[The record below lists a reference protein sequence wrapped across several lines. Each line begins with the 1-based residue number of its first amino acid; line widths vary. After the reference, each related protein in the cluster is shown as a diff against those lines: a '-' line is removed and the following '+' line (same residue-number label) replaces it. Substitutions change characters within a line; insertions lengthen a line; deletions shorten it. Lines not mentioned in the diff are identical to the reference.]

1 MIELKNLTF
10 KYKAKNSYNVTAL
23 NDFSFTFKNNGLY
36 FINGKSG
43 CGKSTLLNI
52 LSGIDRIQDGDM
64 IIDNKSVHDF
74 KDSDYDNYRNYY
86 AGVIFQEFNL
96 IDTMTVY
103 ENIDLPLRLQGK
115 NDNKDIIAECLKKVD
130 LEGYENRYPN
140 ELSGGQRQRIS
151 IARQLAKG
159 SKVIVADEPTGSLD
173 SENSKNVFEVLKKL
187 SKDTLVIVASHDL
200 ESSMNYAD
208 EVITVVDGKV
218 VDHKILNEII
228 ENKEEYVISNKGHG
242 FPFLYA
248 LKFAWKD
255 IIHAKIRFIVATLLC
270 LISLA
275 LVGLFVSFV
284 TFNPEVS
291 IAKTLLNNNETN
303 YSVFAANYYDNHVEH
318 PLITPTYTK
327 FMPSKFNYLES
338 KYGMEPHINKYYYPV
353 HIDLDYKKYPGYIN
367 NAYYISILKSIDDIE
382 EVYDYNLASG
392 YLPLDG
398 TNCYITDYFADLC
411 IKGNIMYYDS
421 KQKLKTL
428 EQNDSIY
435 SLVGGELLLSN
446 MRINVAGIINTDYE
460 RYNDIILKHDEDSY
474 EYQKY
479 EYFAEYIY
487 MSLYSN
493 LDFYYSTFD
502 YVDTRTTETVCFN
515 DYKIS
520 TDFYKMSSKYN
531 EASSAVLFKDSYIAD
546 IKTIKSLKL
555 EKNQIILPYEL
566 YNDIFNETKELNEYC
581 TFTSYNELE
590 VYEYPKHIGE
600 KIKLKVYNNRMNE
613 DLIDLGEV
621 EVVGVFVRKEKDYY
635 SSNVP
640 LVDDISFESLLKAI
654 EGCSMVDYRVIRS
667 PFFLQN
673 KLKDMRNNF
682 IVTKTFFSLDI
693 YNFEI
698 TNITYIQV
706 FLVVSFLLMIF
717 AIVTFANFMGAT
729 IMNRKKDIGII
740 RAVGG
745 SKNNIF
751 KLFFVEGLVYCV
763 IVSVFGLLFS
773 FAFTLIFNSILI
785 KGLLPGT
792 TIIMFNLMNL
802 LIVPLVSFIVMV
814 LSTFI
819 PVRKISKKPPVEI
832 IRSI

>member
-10 KYKAKNSYNVTAL
+10 KYKAKKSYDVTAL

-74 KDSDYDNYRNYY
+74 KDIDYDNYRNYY

-115 NDNKDIIAECLKKVD
+115 NDNKDIISECLKKVD

-159 SKVIVADEPTGSLD
+159 SKVIIADEPTGSLD
-173 SENSKNVFEVLKKL
+173 SENSKNVFDVLKKL

-218 VDHKILNEII
+218 VDHKVLNDILD
-228 ENKEEYVISNKGHG
+228 NKEEYVIPNKGHS

-255 IIHAKIRFIVATLLC
+255 IIHAKIRFIVASLLC
-270 LISLA
+270 FISLA

-303 YSVFAANYYDNHVEH
+303 YSVFAANYFDNHVEH

-327 FMPSKFNYLES
+327 FMPSRFNLLET
-338 KYGMEPHINKYYYPV
+338 KYGMEPHVYKYYYPMN
-353 HIDLDYKKYPGYIN
+353 IRLDYNEYPGYKTSSDYMSVI
-367 NAYYISILKSIDDIE
+367 KSIDDIE
-382 EVYDYNLASG
+382 EVYGYNLASG

-398 TNCYITDYFADLC
+398 TNCYITDYFANVC

-421 KQKLKTL
+421 KNRLKAL
-428 EQNDSIY
+428 NSSDSIY
-435 SLVGGELLLSN
+435 EFVGKTLYISN
-446 MRINVAGIINTDYE
+446 VKYKIAGIINTDYE
-460 RYNDIILKHDEDSY
+460 RYNDIILEYNKDSY
-474 EYQKY
+474 DYLKY

-487 MSLYSN
+487 MSIYSN
-493 LDFYYSTFD
+493 LDFYYSKFNEI
-502 YVDTRTTETVCFN
+502 DTYSSEIICFN
-515 DYKIS
+515 DYEIS
-520 TDFYKMSSKYN
+520 TDIHKIASKTN
-531 EASSAVLFKDSYIAD
+531 ESLSAVLFKDSYTTD
-546 IKTIKSLKL
+546 IKNIKL
-555 EKNQIILPYEL
+555 EKNQVILPYEL
-566 YNDIFNETKELNEYC
+566 YNNCFNVTKEKTEYC
-581 TFTSYNELE
+581 TFTSNTELE
-590 VYEYPKHIGE
+590 VLEYPEHIGE
-600 KIKLKVYNNRMNE
+600 KINLRVYNKRMYE
-613 DLIDLGEV
+613 DLVNLGEV
-621 EVVGVFVRKEKDYY
+621 EVVGVYVTKDKDYY
-635 SSNVP
+635 TSETP
-640 LVDDISFESLLKAI
+640 IVDDISYEALLKGI
-654 EGCSMVDYRVIRS
+654 KGCSMIDYRVIRS
-667 PFFLQN
+667 PFYLQN
-673 KLKDMRNNF
+673 KLKDMRKNF
-682 IVTKTFFSLDI
+682 IVTKTYFSLDV
-693 YNFEI
+693 YNFEL
-698 TNITYIQV
+698 TNIIYIQV

-751 KLFFVEGLVYCV
+751 KLFFVEGLVYCA

-773 FAFTLIFNSILI
+773 FAFTLIFNAILI

-792 TIIMFNLMNL
+792 TIIMFNLLNL
-802 LIVPLVSFIVMV
+802 IIVPLVSFIVMI

>member
-10 KYKAKNSYNVTAL
+10 KYKAKKSYDVTAL

-74 KDSDYDNYRNYY
+74 KDIDYDNYRNYY

-96 IDTMTVY
+96 IDSMTVY

-115 NDNKDIIAECLKKVD
+115 NDNKDIISECLKKVD

-159 SKVIVADEPTGSLD
+159 SKVIIADEPTGSLD
-173 SENSKNVFEVLKKL
+173 SENSKNVFDVLKKL

-218 VDHKILNEII
+218 VDHKVLNDILD
-228 ENKEEYVISNKGHG
+228 NKEEYVIPNKGHS

-255 IIHAKIRFIVATLLC
+255 IIHAKIRFIVASLLC
-270 LISLA
+270 FISLA

-303 YSVFAANYYDNHVEH
+303 YSVFAANYFDNHVEH

-327 FMPSKFNYLES
+327 FMPSRFNLLET
-338 KYGMEPHINKYYYPV
+338 KYGMEPHVYKYYYPMN
-353 HIDLDYKKYPGYIN
+353 IRLDYNEYPGYKTSSDYMSVI
-367 NAYYISILKSIDDIE
+367 KSIDDIE
-382 EVYDYNLASG
+382 EVYGYNLASG

-398 TNCYITDYFADLC
+398 TNCYITDYFANVC
-411 IKGNIMYYDS
+411 IKGKIMYYDS
-421 KQKLKTL
+421 KNRLKAL
-428 EQNDSIY
+428 NSSDSIY
-435 SLVGGELLLSN
+435 EFVGKTLYISN
-446 MRINVAGIINTDYE
+446 VKYKIAGIINTDYE
-460 RYNDIILKHDEDSY
+460 RYNDIILEYNKDSY
-474 EYQKY
+474 DYLKY

-487 MSLYSN
+487 MSIYSN
-493 LDFYYSTFD
+493 LDFYYSKFNEI
-502 YVDTRTTETVCFN
+502 DTYSSEIICFN
-515 DYKIS
+515 DYEIS
-520 TDFYKMSSKYN
+520 TDIHKIASRTN
-531 EASSAVLFKDSYIAD
+531 ESLSAVLFKDSYTTD
-546 IKTIKSLKL
+546 IKNIKL

-566 YNDIFNETKELNEYC
+566 YNNCFNVTKEKTEYC
-581 TFTSYNELE
+581 TFTSNTELE
-590 VYEYPKHIGE
+590 VLEYPEHIGE
-600 KIKLKVYNNRMNE
+600 KINLRVYNKRMYE
-613 DLIDLGEV
+613 DLVNLGEV
-621 EVVGVFVRKEKDYY
+621 EVVGVYVTKDKDYY
-635 SSNVP
+635 TSETP
-640 LVDDISFESLLKAI
+640 IVDDISYEALLKGI
-654 EGCSMVDYRVIRS
+654 KGCSMIDYRVIRS
-667 PFFLQN
+667 PFYLQN
-673 KLKDMRNNF
+673 KLKDMRKNF
-682 IVTKTFFSLDI
+682 IVTKTYFSLDV
-693 YNFEI
+693 YNFEL
-698 TNITYIQV
+698 TNIIYIQV

-751 KLFFVEGLVYCV
+751 KLFFVEGLVYCA

-773 FAFTLIFNSILI
+773 FAFTLIFNAILI

-792 TIIMFNLMNL
+792 TIIMFNLLNL
-802 LIVPLVSFIVMV
+802 IIVPLVSFIVMI

>member
-10 KYKAKNSYNVTAL
+10 KYKAKKSYDVTAL

-74 KDSDYDNYRNYY
+74 KDIDYDNYRNYY

-115 NDNKDIIAECLKKVD
+115 NDNKDIISECLKKVD

-159 SKVIVADEPTGSLD
+159 SKVIIADEPTGSLD
-173 SENSKNVFEVLKKL
+173 SENSKNVFDVLKKL

-218 VDHKILNEII
+218 VDHKVLNDISD
-228 ENKEEYVISNKGHG
+228 NKEEYVIPNKGHS

-255 IIHAKIRFIVATLLC
+255 IIHAKIRFIVASLLC
-270 LISLA
+270 FISLA

-303 YSVFAANYYDNHVEH
+303 YSVFAANYFDNHVEH

-327 FMPSKFNYLES
+327 FMPSRFNLLET
-338 KYGMEPHINKYYYPV
+338 KYGMEPHVYKYYYPMN
-353 HIDLDYKKYPGYIN
+353 IRLDYNEYPGYKTSSDYMSVI
-367 NAYYISILKSIDDIE
+367 KSIDDIE
-382 EVYDYNLASG
+382 EVYGYNLASG

-398 TNCYITDYFADLC
+398 TNCYITDYFANVC

-421 KQKLKTL
+421 KNRLKRL
-428 EQNDSIY
+428 NSSDSIY
-435 SLVGGELLLSN
+435 EFVGKTLYISN
-446 MRINVAGIINTDYE
+446 VKYKIAGIINTDYE
-460 RYNDIILKHDEDSY
+460 RYNDIILEYNKDSY
-474 EYQKY
+474 DYLKY

-487 MSLYSN
+487 MSIYSN
-493 LDFYYSTFD
+493 LDFYYSTFNEINT
-502 YVDTRTTETVCFN
+502 YSSEIICFN
-515 DYKIS
+515 DYEICTDIHKIAS
-520 TDFYKMSSKYN
+520 RTN
-531 EASSAVLFKDSYIAD
+531 ESGAAVLFKDSYTTD
-546 IKTIKSLKL
+546 ITNIKL
-555 EKNQIILPYEL
+555 EKNQVILPYEL
-566 YNDIFNETKELNEYC
+566 YNNCFNVTKEKTEYC
-581 TFTSYNELE
+581 TFTSNTELE
-590 VYEYPKHIGE
+590 VLEYPEHIGE
-600 KIKLKVYNNRMNE
+600 KINLRVYNKRMYE
-613 DLIDLGEV
+613 DLVNLGEV
-621 EVVGVFVRKEKDYY
+621 EVVGVYVTKDKDYY
-635 SSNVP
+635 TSETP
-640 LVDDISFESLLKAI
+640 IVDDISYEALLKGI
-654 EGCSMVDYRVIRS
+654 KGCSMIDYRVIRS
-667 PFFLQN
+667 PFYLQN
-673 KLKDMRNNF
+673 KLKDMRKNF
-682 IVTKTFFSLDI
+682 IVTKTYFSLDV
-693 YNFEI
+693 YNFEL
-698 TNITYIQV
+698 TNIIYIQV

-751 KLFFVEGLVYCV
+751 KLFFVEGLVYCA

-773 FAFTLIFNSILI
+773 FAFTLIFNAILI

-792 TIIMFNLMNL
+792 TIIMFNLLNL
-802 LIVPLVSFIVMV
+802 IIVPLVSFIVMI

>member
-10 KYKAKNSYNVTAL
+10 KYKAKKSYDVTAL

-74 KDSDYDNYRNYY
+74 KDIDYDNYRNYY

-115 NDNKDIIAECLKKVD
+115 NDNKDIISECLKKVD

-159 SKVIVADEPTGSLD
+159 SKVIIADEPTGSLD
-173 SENSKNVFEVLKKL
+173 SENSKNVFDVLKKL

-218 VDHKILNEII
+218 VDHKVLNDILD
-228 ENKEEYVISNKGHG
+228 NKEEYVIPNKGHS

-255 IIHAKIRFIVATLLC
+255 IIHAKIRFIVASLLC
-270 LISLA
+270 FISLA

-303 YSVFAANYYDNHVEH
+303 YSVFAANYFDNHVEH

-327 FMPSKFNYLES
+327 FMPSRFNLLET
-338 KYGMEPHINKYYYPV
+338 KYGMEPHVYKYYYPMN
-353 HIDLDYKKYPGYIN
+353 IRLDYNEYPGYKT
-367 NAYYISILKSIDDIE
+367 ISDYMSVIKSIDDIE
-382 EVYDYNLASG
+382 EVYGYNLASG

-398 TNCYITDYFADLC
+398 TNCYITDYFANVC

-421 KQKLKTL
+421 KNRLKAL
-428 EQNDSIY
+428 NSSDSIY
-435 SLVGGELLLSN
+435 EFVGKTLYISN
-446 MRINVAGIINTDYE
+446 VKYKIAGIINTDYE
-460 RYNDIILKHDEDSY
+460 RYNDIILEYNKDSY
-474 EYQKY
+474 DYLKY

-487 MSLYSN
+487 MSIYSN
-493 LDFYYSTFD
+493 LDFYYSKFNEI
-502 YVDTRTTETVCFN
+502 DTYSSEIICFN
-515 DYKIS
+515 DYEIS
-520 TDFYKMSSKYN
+520 TDIHKIASRTN
-531 EASSAVLFKDSYIAD
+531 ESLSAVLFKDSYTTD
-546 IKTIKSLKL
+546 IKNIKL
-555 EKNQIILPYEL
+555 EKNQVILPYEL
-566 YNDIFNETKELNEYC
+566 YNNCFNVTKEKTEYC
-581 TFTSYNELE
+581 TFTSNTELE
-590 VYEYPKHIGE
+590 VLEYPEHIGE
-600 KIKLKVYNNRMNE
+600 KINLRVYNKRMYE
-613 DLIDLGEV
+613 DLVNLGEV
-621 EVVGVFVRKEKDYY
+621 EVVGVYVTKDKDYY
-635 SSNVP
+635 TSETP
-640 LVDDISFESLLKAI
+640 IVDDISYEALLKGI
-654 EGCSMVDYRVIRS
+654 KGCSMIDYRVIRS
-667 PFFLQN
+667 PFYLQN
-673 KLKDMRNNF
+673 KLKDMRKNF
-682 IVTKTFFSLDI
+682 IVTKTYFSLDV
-693 YNFEI
+693 YNFEL
-698 TNITYIQV
+698 TNIIYIQV

-751 KLFFVEGLVYCV
+751 KLFFVEGLVYCA

-773 FAFTLIFNSILI
+773 FAFTLIFNAILI

-792 TIIMFNLMNL
+792 TIIMFNLLNL
-802 LIVPLVSFIVMV
+802 IIVPLVSFIVMI